1 MAPSKDRLGLNR
13 VQVPLRD
20 TGRGE
25 PPGAERGVKQQLL
38 LLQQKITI
46 TLLLGM
52 SCRGTCTMATG
63 IGIRGTRTM
72 AMGIGMGSH

>member
-13 VQVPLRD
+13 AQVLLRD

-38 LLQQKITI
+38 LLQQEITI

-52 SCRGTCTMATG
+52 NR
-63 IGIRGTRTM
+63 RGTRTM
-72 AMGIGMGSH
+72 TTGIGMGSH